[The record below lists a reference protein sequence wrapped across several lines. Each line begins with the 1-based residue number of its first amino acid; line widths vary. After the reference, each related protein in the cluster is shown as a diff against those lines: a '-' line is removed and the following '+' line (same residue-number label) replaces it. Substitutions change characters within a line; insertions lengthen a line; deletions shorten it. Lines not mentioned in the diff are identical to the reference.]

1 MNSISHS
8 DENCTPEDELD
19 ALARDAVVQPQAQTY
34 TNGDGAPSDS
44 TQEAPDGEAQPS
56 YWRTQLFTV
65 ADFLKRP
72 RKQWLVDSVL
82 GERDFALV
90 YGESGHGKTHVL
102 LDFAFACATGAVF
115 ADKFVVSRPLTVVYA
130 AGEGVGGLTDR
141 LRAVRQHYGAAA
153 DKAQVFILTDVP
165 QLFQLETVNGALAFV
180 TEWQRMAEAGAVP
193 AAVDVLI
200 IDTLHTASAGAN
212 ENSAQDASITQR
224 SMKLLRDRL
233 GCALVLSHHANKAG
247 TGERGT
253 TALRATMDTVLRTQ
267 KAGADKFTMSCE
279 KLKDGIEWP
288 AQAFRLESSPDTTSV
303 FTDWLGDAKTGYT
316 AAATRESKA
325 IAYLTENA
333 GVHFTADAVAVA
345 IDDEQR
351 TSVQNTLR
359 NLRDA
364 GTVQAAREER
374 VTRDGRTRTVWCYW
388 IEAQSE
394 NGEV

>member
-1 MNSISHS
+1 MTSIVHS
-8 DENCTPEDELD
+8 DENDERELD
-19 ALARDAVVQPQAQTY
+19 ALFTGSLVTPQAQTFV
-34 TNGDGAPSDS
+34 NGDGAPGDAS

-72 RKQWLVDSVL
+72 PKQWLVQNIL
-82 GERDFALV
+82 GEKDFALV

-115 ADKFVVSRPLTVVYA
+115 ADKFAVSRPLTVVYC

-153 DKAQVFILTDVP
+153 DKAPVFILTDVP

-279 KLKDGIEWP
+279 KLKDGVEWT
-288 AQAFRLESSPDTTSV
+288 AQQFRLESSPDTVSV
-303 FTDWLGDAKTGYT
+303 FTDWLGDAKTRDGDRVTNADKALQFLADSAGEKFT
-316 AAATRESKA
+316 AAAIAEALGLQGAQAKNIYRDLKTLKLAGSVREDFTGKG
-325 IAYLTENA
+325 NA
-333 GVHFTADAVAVA
+333 ALWYVPVD
-345 IDDEQR
+345 
-351 TSVQNTLR
+351 
-359 NLRDA
+359 
-364 GTVQAAREER
+364 
-374 VTRDGRTRTVWCYW
+374 
-388 IEAQSE
+388 
-394 NGEV
+394 